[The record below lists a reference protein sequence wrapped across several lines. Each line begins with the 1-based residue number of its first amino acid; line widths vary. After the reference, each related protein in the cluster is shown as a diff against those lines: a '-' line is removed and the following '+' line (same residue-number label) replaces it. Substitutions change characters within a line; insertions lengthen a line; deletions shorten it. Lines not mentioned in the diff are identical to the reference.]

1 MIKVIASDMD
11 GTLLCDDHRIAPDTI
26 AAVKEACAAGIRFMV
41 ATGRGYEG
49 AMAELDGTGIVCD
62 YILGSGAEVRDPQ
75 RKIVK
80 ECGIGME
87 LCREICEEVKEFP
100 ISIVFLTNEGDYRI
114 GTEKEVEESIKAEM
128 QLFHVNMT
136 REEVVKTSEYR
147 RAIESVKVVSDF
159 EEIEK
164 AGIPVFKLFMFSHDL
179 ELVRRVTKHLEK
191 NPKIAVASSF
201 ESNVEITDAR
211 AQKGPIFKEYIE
223 SLGYTMDEVMVLGDS
238 LNDYSMMSMDFGA
251 TVAMGNAVS
260 ELKKAAKYIT
270 KSNDELGVA
279 YAIRELLKK
288 QKNK

>member
-114 GTEKEVEESIKAEM
+114 GTEKEVEESIIAEM

-191 NPKIAVASSF
+191 NPELKRNDAMNQKDDEFLKRQEYLNVKLWQHLQDEKKNF
-201 ESNVEITDAR
+201 E
-211 AQKGPIFKEYIE
+211 
-223 SLGYTMDEVMVLGDS
+223 DS
-238 LNDYSMMSMDFGA
+238 YKR
-251 TVAMGNAVS
+251 S
-260 ELKKAAKYIT
+260 ELNSQIAL
-270 KSNDELGVA
+270 SNYDDLPF
-279 YAIRELLKK
+279 
-288 QKNK
+288 

>member
-1 MIKVIASDMD
+1 MEKRLCRLGRFVLLNAGKNFIIDRIASNRTQMSVGKNMQACFMLYVHCMAELLYIDWRYEDMIKVIASDMD

-114 GTEKEVEESIKAEM
+114 GTVVDGGDMFGRGAAFEPLGAELPPFGIVAEPDGEKGAAVYLVADLAAEC
-128 QLFHVNMT
+128 
-136 REEVVKTSEYR
+136 R
-147 RAIESVKVVSDF
+147 
-159 EEIEK
+159 
-164 AGIPVFKLFMFSHDL
+164 
-179 ELVRRVTKHLEK
+179 
-191 NPKIAVASSF
+191 
-201 ESNVEITDAR
+201 
-211 AQKGPIFKEYIE
+211 
-223 SLGYTMDEVMVLGDS
+223 GD
-238 LNDYSMMSMDFGA
+238 
-251 TVAMGNAVS
+251 
-260 ELKKAAKYIT
+260 
-270 KSNDELGVA
+270 
-279 YAIRELLKK
+279 
-288 QKNK
+288 

>member
-1 MIKVIASDMD
+1 MAELLYIEWRYEDMIKVIASDMD

-114 GTEKEVEESIKAEM
+114 GTVVDGGDMFGRGAAFEPLGAELPPFGIVRETDGEKGAAVYLVA
-128 QLFHVNMT
+128 
-136 REEVVKTSEYR
+136 
-147 RAIESVKVVSDF
+147 
-159 EEIEK
+159 
-164 AGIPVFKLFMFSHDL
+164 DL
-179 ELVRRVTKHLEK
+179 V
-191 NPKIAVASSF
+191 
-201 ESNVEITDAR
+201 
-211 AQKGPIFKEYIE
+211 
-223 SLGYTMDEVMVLGDS
+223 GD
-238 LNDYSMMSMDFGA
+238 
-251 TVAMGNAVS
+251 
-260 ELKKAAKYIT
+260 
-270 KSNDELGVA
+270 
-279 YAIRELLKK
+279 
-288 QKNK
+288 